1 MTLYHVTLQEL
12 RTFTIH
18 VEAESEEEAAEL
30 ANNNIN
36 NYEVVDECITDWGV
50 HDIEDPDE

>member
-18 VEAESEEEAAEL
+18 VEAESEEEAGDLAE
-30 ANNNIN
+30 NNIN
-36 NYEVVDECITDWGV
+36 NYEVVDECITNWGI

>member
-18 VEAESEEEAAEL
+18 VEAENEEEAGDLAE
-30 ANNNIN
+30 NNIN
-36 NYEVVDECITDWGV
+36 NYEVVDECITNWGI

>member
-1 MTLYHVTLQEL
+1 MTLYHVTFQEL

-30 ANNNIN
+30 AENNKD
-36 NYEVVDECITDWGV
+36 NYEVVDECTTDWGV
-50 HDIEDPDE
+50 HDVEDPDA

>member
-18 VEAESEEEAAEL
+18 VEAENEEEAGDLAE
-30 ANNNIN
+30 NNIN
-36 NYEVVDECITDWGV
+36 NYEVVDECITNWGI
-50 HDIEDPDE
+50 HDIEDPDA

>member
-30 ANNNIN
+30 AENNKD
-36 NYEVVDECITDWGV
+36 NYEVVDECTTDWGV
-50 HDIEDPDE
+50 HDVEDPDA